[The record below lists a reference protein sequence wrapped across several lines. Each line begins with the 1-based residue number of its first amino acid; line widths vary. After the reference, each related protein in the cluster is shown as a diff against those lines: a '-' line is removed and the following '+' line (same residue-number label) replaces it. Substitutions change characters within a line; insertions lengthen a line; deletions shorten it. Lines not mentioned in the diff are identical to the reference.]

1 MDDNVD
7 RPVPKQQNLAKK
19 SVTRAAGTAP
29 ALAKSELVDAVTR
42 RRLIDEVSNT
52 LRKREP
58 EEEQVAGALRVLSRH
73 SHDLRTV
80 LYQAAEELLE
90 KRAFD
95 RPLWSAAIRTL
106 SEQGDPR
113 AAKLLREALPLD
125 GGGPATL
132 AAAGFCKDPSLA
144 PILSKLASTRQSYLA
159 FSADIARVAR
169 GESNGSLLVSIAP
182 MIKESHRIS
191 ICSDFFLG
199 FTRTEPLPKSIG
211 PALSILRSAER
222 HLGRWLVFADV
233 AIKAGDLSPLLDA
246 DQKSKTGASSGR
258 LGWAL
263 VAWALAELAG
273 KKDWPKAS
281 RPTLEVLARLS
292 DRPSA
297 DRDLTF
303 LFRMGR
309 VGEATARPV
318 LEMSLARSSR
328 EDTAPAPPL
337 AVLRPLAKTQAGLD
351 AVGIRAA
358 YYLAQ
363 NYGVRELVPQLEEA
377 ALRGKDESLR
387 GLAAAALWDLGE
399 TESARLAADE
409 QVTSRSLP
417 SFIWGALVRM
427 LDDQKKRV
435 GAFPLLTETH
445 FRWVQ
450 CGWVE

>member
-1 MDDNVD
+1 M
-7 RPVPKQQNLAKK
+7 PKQTSVAKK
-19 SVTRAAGTAP
+19 LVTGAAGKSP
-29 ALAKSELVDAVTR
+29 ALAKSEFVDAVTR
-42 RRLIDEVSNT
+42 RRVNEEVATTLKRRTPDE
-52 LRKREP
+52 EH
-58 EEEQVAGALRVLSRH
+58 VAGALRVLARH
-73 SHDLRTV
+73 SQELRTT
-80 LYQAAEELLE
+80 LYEAGADLLE

-95 RPLWSAAIRTL
+95 RPLWGAAIRSL
-106 SEQGDPR
+106 AELGDPR
-113 AAKLLREALPLD
+113 ATRLLKEALLLD

-132 AAAGFCKDPSLA
+132 AAAAFSRDPALS

-159 FSADIARVAR
+159 FSADLARVAR
-169 GESNGSLLVSIAP
+169 GESNGSLLVSFAP

-191 ICSDFFLG
+191 ICTDFFLG
-199 FTRTEPLPKSIG
+199 FARGEALPKTVG
-211 PALSILRSAER
+211 PALTVLRSAER

-233 AIKAGDLSPLLDA
+233 AMKAGDDTPLRDA

-263 VAWALAELAG
+263 VAWALSELAG
-273 KKDWPKAS
+273 KEWPAAS

-303 LFRMGR
+303 LFRMAR
-309 VGEATARPV
+309 VGEPSARAV
-318 LEMSLARSSR
+318 LDMSLARLPR
-328 EDTAPAPPL
+328 DETPL
-337 AVLRPLAKTQAGLD
+337 AVLRPLAKAQPGLD
-351 AVGIRAA
+351 AIGIRSA

-363 NYGVRELVPQLEEA
+363 NYGVRDLVTQLEEA

-399 TESARLAADE
+399 TENARLAADD
-409 QVTSRSLP
+409 QVTSRSFS
-417 SFIWGALVRM
+417 SFIWGAMVRM

-445 FRWVQ
+445 YRWVH